1 MKGGTTMPE
10 NLKQLQKMEALERL
24 KILHKKF
31 QTMNSIVRE
40 YERDN
45 TIYYSEYQNKVFSGI
60 LYWVSNSE
68 ELSDV
73 IKQFEGKHNS
83 VVYHAILTPL
93 TYGRMFSILYV
104 SPHTEEWERDR
115 KELAEGLPLAY
126 CMNLDDSTT
135 SEFGTIQIERSNGGI
150 TRVA

>member
-1 MKGGTTMPE
+1 MKGGTAMPE
-10 NLKQLQKMEALERL
+10 DLKQLQKVEALERL
-24 KILHKKF
+24 KILHKEF

-45 TIYYSEYQNKVFSGI
+45 IIYYSEYQNKIFQGI

-68 ELSDV
+68 ELSEA
-73 IKQFEGKHNS
+73 IREFEERHNS

-104 SPHTEEWERDR
+104 SPHIEEWGRDR

>member
-1 MKGGTTMPE
+1 
-10 NLKQLQKMEALERL
+10 
-24 KILHKKF
+24 
-31 QTMNSIVRE
+31 MNSIVRE
-40 YERDN
+40 YEKDN
-45 TIYYSEYQNKVFSGI
+45 TIYYSEYQNKVFQGI

-68 ELSDV
+68 ELSDA
-73 IKQFEGKHNS
+73 IKSFEDKHNS

-93 TYGRMFSILYV
+93 TYGRMLSILYV
-104 SPHTEEWERDR
+104 SPHIEEWERDR

>member
-1 MKGGTTMPE
+1 MKGGNAMSE
-10 NLKQLQKMEALERL
+10 ELKQLQKMEALERL
-24 KILHKKF
+24 KILHKEF
-31 QTMNSIVRE
+31 QTMNSIVRD

-45 TIYYSEYQNKVFSGI
+45 TIYYSEYQNKVFQGI

-68 ELSDV
+68 ELSDA
-73 IKQFEGKHNS
+73 IREFEERHNS

-104 SPHTEEWERDR
+104 SPHTEEWAKDR

-126 CMNLDDSTT
+126 CKNLDDETT

-150 TRVA
+150 TRIA